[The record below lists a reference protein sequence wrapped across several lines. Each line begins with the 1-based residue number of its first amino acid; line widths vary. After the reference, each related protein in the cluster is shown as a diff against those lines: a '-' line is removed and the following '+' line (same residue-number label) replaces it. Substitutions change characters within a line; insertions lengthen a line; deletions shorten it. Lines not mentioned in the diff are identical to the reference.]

1 MRILLAAIYP
11 YAFFL
16 LYLLIPFDNYVRVLP
31 NILLGILV
39 VAFPFVVKKNDF
51 ARLKSLPVAAFF
63 IFILYLL
70 INSFTAGRLTEDF
83 DVIKMLLIAMGLVLL
98 YIPVND
104 EDLSTGR
111 IGKINQAIIF
121 SSLAAILF
129 TIYNFVLITD
139 ATGSFALGDSPQVVE
154 SLLIDRTYLGML
166 STFSI
171 LISFQFLQKRYH
183 PNNNFHLANILI
195 NLIFLILI
203 VSKISIIALIILLL
217 VKQFY
222 GKRNVWKPIL
232 AALALGGLIGL
243 FFLPAVQGEFTKAEN
258 DLSNAESVSHST
270 STMDAPRFIQ
280 NSMTYELRSVV
291 WHCAQSII
299 NDEGFSITGM
309 GFDQTDAKL
318 LSCYDSQI
326 TDPEKRERFLAEEY
340 NTHSQF
346 LDFYMSAGFLAILL
360 FIVFIIVS
368 FWGNRKDFFPTA
380 LLVLLVIYCSVENV
394 FHRQIGAYY
403 IGFILIALLT
413 GMRPKENKEIK

>member
-1 MRILLAAIYP
+1 
-11 YAFFL
+11 
-16 LYLLIPFDNYVRVLP
+16 
-31 NILLGILV
+31 
-39 VAFPFVVKKNDF
+39 F

-183 PNNNFHLANILI
+183 PNNNFHLANIL
-195 NLIFLILI
+195 
-203 VSKISIIALIILLL
+203 
-217 VKQFY
+217 
-222 GKRNVWKPIL
+222 
-232 AALALGGLIGL
+232 
-243 FFLPAVQGEFTKAEN
+243 
-258 DLSNAESVSHST
+258 
-270 STMDAPRFIQ
+270 
-280 NSMTYELRSVV
+280 
-291 WHCAQSII
+291 
-299 NDEGFSITGM
+299 
-309 GFDQTDAKL
+309 
-318 LSCYDSQI
+318 
-326 TDPEKRERFLAEEY
+326 
-340 NTHSQF
+340 
-346 LDFYMSAGFLAILL
+346 
-360 FIVFIIVS
+360 
-368 FWGNRKDFFPTA
+368 
-380 LLVLLVIYCSVENV
+380 
-394 FHRQIGAYY
+394 
-403 IGFILIALLT
+403 
-413 GMRPKENKEIK
+413 